1 MSANLLLS
9 SIVRA
14 LVLPPFSLFFLIA
27 AGLLLSRWR
36 PRLGRVLAGG
46 AVVALFFL
54 CTEIGANFLVL
65 PLENLAAPLA
75 STGNTHA
82 QAIVVLAAG
91 RLEYAPEY
99 GGADIPDYIAL
110 ARLRYAARLQ
120 HETGLPIL
128 VSGGNVASYGAG
140 KSKAAA
146 MANALRED
154 FRTPVKWIEGL
165 SNNTAENALFSAKIL
180 RQDGVRRI
188 LLVTDAMHMPRAQM
202 VFEQAGLEVVAAP
215 TMFFGTRRIKPFS
228 FLPSAEG
235 LRRSYYATY
244 EWIGLIWY
252 DRLQSISTNF
262 SLLISSAGLSP
273 SMSSLPRRLVFVK
286 LRCVP

>member
-1 MSANLLLS
+1 MNAHLLLS

-27 AGLLLSRWR
+27 AGLLLSRWW
-36 PRLGRVLAGG
+36 PRSGRVLAAG
-46 AVVALFFL
+46 AIVVLFFL

-65 PLENLAAPLA
+65 PLENRATPLP
-75 STGNTHA
+75 STGNTQA

-91 RLEYAPEY
+91 RLDYAPEY

-128 VSGGNVASYGAG
+128 VSGGNVLTYGTG
-140 KSKAAA
+140 TSKAAA

-154 FRTPVKWIEGL
+154 FRTPVKWIEG
-165 SNNTAENALFSAKIL
+165 SSDTTAENALFSAKIL

-202 VFEQAGLEVVAAP
+202 VFERAGLEVVPAP
-215 TMFFGTRRIKPFS
+215 TMFFGTRQIKPFS

-252 DRLQSISTNF
+252 HGLHSISPNV
-262 SLLISSAGLSP
+262 SIK
-273 SMSSLPRRLVFVK
+273 R
-286 LRCVP
+286 

>member
-1 MSANLLLS
+1 MNTHLLLS

-27 AGLLLSRWR
+27 TGLLLSRWW
-36 PRLGRVLAGG
+36 PRLGRILAGG
-46 AVVALFFL
+46 AVAALFFL

-65 PLENLAAPLA
+65 PLENLTTPLA

-91 RLEYAPEY
+91 RLEHAPEY
-99 GGADIPDYIAL
+99 EGADIPDYIAL

-128 VSGGNVASYGAG
+128 VSGGNVRSGGAG
-140 KSKAAA
+140 KSKAAD

-154 FRTPVKWIEGL
+154 FRTPVKWIEG
-165 SNNTAENALFSAKIL
+165 SSDNTAENALFSAKIL

-188 LLVTDAMHMPRAQM
+188 MLVTDAMHMPRAKM

-215 TMFFGTRRIKPFS
+215 TMFFGARQVKPFS

-252 DRLQSISTNF
+252 DGLPSISTKF
-262 SLLISSAGLSP
+262 SIK
-273 SMSSLPRRLVFVK
+273 R
-286 LRCVP
+286 